1 MSRFDS
7 KDQASKYDAPAQVQF
22 LESIDDGAGGSTE
35 EWSAKFMNSQN
46 GSTVWGMF
54 RFTKGDTFNLGG
66 ALSSFSDATFR
77 FHAENNIQPDDSL
90 LIYEQRYRVIGPA
103 NDVPLHRSEK
113 IVNLNRDDREASH
126 TSEDAS

>member
-7 KDQASKYDAPAQVQF
+7 KDQASKYDAPAQVEF
-22 LESIDDGAGGSTE
+22 LKPIPDGAGGSTDK
-35 EWSAKFMNSQN
+35 WFPKFMNSEN
-46 GSTVWGMF
+46 GSTVWGKF
-54 RFTKGDTFNLGG
+54 GATKADTFNLGG
-66 ALSSFSDATFR
+66 AISSFSDATFK

-103 NDVPLHRSEK
+103 NDMSLHRSEK

-126 TSEDAS
+126 TSVDAS